1 MTYNLDAHHPCALQA
16 AIVHILDIC
25 HCPLLIYPDSLGV
38 QASSRALLETN
49 PNVYATTTERSM
61 LP

>member
-25 HCPLLIYPDSLGV
+25 HCPHLIYPDSLSV
-38 QASSRALLETN
+38 QASCTI
-49 PNVYATTTERSM
+49 TRSDEEEKREEGM
-61 LP
+61 ENGVS